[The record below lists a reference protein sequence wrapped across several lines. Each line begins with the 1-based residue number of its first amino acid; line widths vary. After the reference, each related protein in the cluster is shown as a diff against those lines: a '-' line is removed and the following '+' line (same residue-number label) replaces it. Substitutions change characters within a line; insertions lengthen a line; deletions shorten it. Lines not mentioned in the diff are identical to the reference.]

1 MKNWLIRGICVLA
14 LAGCASMPTTKT
26 TEHSGASPKAQA
38 QSHPL
43 QQMDPAFLYL
53 AAQDAGQHNQPE
65 LAARFLSVLVAKDPT
80 AIEPRME
87 LAALYIHLNRPALA
101 MQQIDA
107 TRKIPGL
114 SADQRDRLDMLHV
127 RALFGSGKVDQAID
141 ALTKIVAARPDLS
154 SARQVLV
161 QWLAGSGRLDEA
173 LATIK
178 DGIKRADSPELR
190 LLQAQ
195 IYVHQGDIA
204 KARQSL
210 LHMRRLAPDDNTPV
224 LMLAAIAIQRHQPAR
239 AEALLRDYLQDHAD
253 DTQVGNMLGRLLVRQ
268 GRVKEAIAI
277 YTQIS
282 QQTGGEPD
290 VLIALGLLYFQQGDY
305 ADATTQFQA
314 ALDKRPD
321 SQAHYYLGLSQ
332 EGQGHDD
339 QALQQY
345 LTIKASDDALYP
357 DAQLRIADIEFRRH
371 KDKAA
376 IKRTKAIL
384 TTHPDDGEA
393 YLMLSM
399 IRLARQEY
407 RLLLDETAPALQLPV
422 VPTRLLFNRA
432 VAFDHFKQYDALDK
446 SLRTLLR
453 AQPEN
458 AEALNFLGYSL
469 AERGVHL
476 IEAERLV
483 KKALKIKP
491 DDGYYLDSLA
501 WVYFKLGKYGQAI
514 KVQSRAIG
522 IIKEDAVMHEHLGDM
537 YWKHG
542 DHAKARAMWKKAI
555 GLKHTQ
561 PELLRKKIKEGI

>member
-1 MKNWLIRGICVLA
+1 MKNWLIRSVCVLA
-14 LAGCASMPTTKT
+14 LTGCASMPTTKAADR
-26 TEHSGASPKAQA
+26 ASATPKPHA

-43 QQMDPAFLYL
+43 QQMDPVFLYL
-53 AAQDAGQHNQPE
+53 AAQTAGQHNQPE
-65 LAARFLSVLVAKDPT
+65 LAARFLSVVVAKDPT
-80 AIEPRME
+80 AAEPRME
-87 LAALYIHLNRPALA
+87 LAGLYMHLNQPALA
-101 MQQIDA
+101 LQQIDA
-107 TRKIPGL
+107 ARKIPGL
-114 SADQRDRLDMLHV
+114 SADQRDHLDMLHV
-127 RALFGSGKVDQAID
+127 RALFGSGKADQAID
-141 ALTKIVAARPDLS
+141 ELTKLVAARPDLS
-154 SARQVLV
+154 SARQILV
-161 QWLAGSGRLDEA
+161 QWLAGSGRLNEA
-173 LATIK
+173 LATIR

-195 IYVHQGDIA
+195 IYVHQGDMA
-204 KARQSL
+204 KARRALQ
-210 LHMRRLAPDDNTPV
+210 HMRRLVPDDNTPV
-224 LMLAAIAIQRHQPAR
+224 LMLAAIAIQQHRPAR
-239 AEALLRDYLQDHAD
+239 AEALLRSYLQGHAD
-253 DTQVGNMLGRLLVRQ
+253 DTQVGNMLGRLLVHQ
-268 GRVKEAIAI
+268 GRIKEAIDL

-305 ADATTQFQA
+305 ADAATQFQA

-321 SQAHYYLGLSQ
+321 SQTHYYLGLSQ
-332 EGQGHDD
+332 EGQSHDD

-345 LTIKASDDALYP
+345 QTITSSDDPLYP
-357 DAQLRIADIEFRRH
+357 DAQLRIADIEFRQH

-384 TTHPDDGEA
+384 TAHPDDGEA

-407 RLLLDETAPALQLPV
+407 RLLLDETAPAMKLRI

-458 AEALNFLGYSL
+458 SEALNFLGYSL

-476 IEAERLV
+476 DEAERLV
-483 KKALKIKP
+483 KRALKIKP
-491 DDGYYLDSLA
+491 NDGYYLDSLA

-514 KVQSRAIG
+514 KVQTRAIG
-522 IIKEDAVMHEHLGDM
+522 IVKEDAVMHEHLGDM

-555 GLKHTQ
+555 DLKHAQ
-561 PELLRKKIKEGI
+561 PDLLRKKIKQGI